1 MRIKLKKKAEEYKPV
16 KGNEEEIINHLLN
29 HYGECYVEKN
39 NETVSFHI
47 PHKTFFINDETTFFK
62 CGKDGE
68 IHTAKDKYNFKNYVA
83 VPFSIASQDMV
94 KILRA
99 QNFVSLDMESDSTI
113 DTLLKKWKLKT
124 TTKTFTITQ
133 NDILIFNRDWK
144 IVDCLMNEQNKQY
157 ENLLACNDYIVERE
171 D

>member
-1 MRIKLKKKAEEYKPV
+1 MRIKLEKKAEEYKPV

-29 HYGECYVEKN
+29 HYEECYVEKN
-39 NETVSFHI
+39 KETVSFYI

-83 VPFSIASQDMV
+83 VPFDASDKDM
-94 KILRA
+94 LRIFQA
-99 QNFVSLDMESDSTI
+99 PNFVSFKRKHTVAPS
-113 DTLLKKWKLKT
+113 LKKWGLT
-124 TTKTFTITQ
+124 TTTILFTVRYG
-133 NDILIFNRDWK
+133 DILIFDGDGK
-144 IVDCLMNEQNKQY
+144 IVDCLMDEPGRRY
-157 ENLLACNDYIVERE
+157 ESLLACADYMVERE